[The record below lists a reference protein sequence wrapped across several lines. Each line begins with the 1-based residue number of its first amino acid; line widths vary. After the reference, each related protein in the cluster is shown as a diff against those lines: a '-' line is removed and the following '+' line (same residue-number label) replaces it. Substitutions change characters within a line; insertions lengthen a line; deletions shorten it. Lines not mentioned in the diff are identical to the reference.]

1 MNNIDILIL
10 FFVLLFVGIIITPNI
25 LESILFIG
33 IVFMITLKIYINRV
47 NDKDINKLVL
57 SDNVKIVIFVPET
70 HADIIIETLGKAGAG
85 CIKCYDFCSFTTKGI
100 GRYRSLEGS
109 SPTIGNINEFT
120 SCEEIKIE
128 TFCPRNKIAQI
139 IQITQKVH
147 PYETMGYDLYPMLNL
162 SNNF

>member
-10 FFVLLFVGIIITPNI
+10 FFVLLYVGIAFI
-25 LESILFIG
+25 LK
-33 IVFMITLKIYINRV
+33 VYINRL
-47 NDKDINKLVL
+47 NGKNIDKLVL
-57 SDNVKIVIFVPET
+57 SDNIKIVIFVPET
-70 HADIIIETLGKAGAG
+70 HVDIIIEALGKAGAG
-85 CIKCYDFCSFTTKGI
+85 CIGCYDYCSFATKGI

-128 TFCPRNKIAQI
+128 IICPRNKVAQI
-139 IQITQKVH
+139 IRITQKVR